1 MDEHDPESCCTIFT
15 FWRSKT
21 SEPAT
26 TDRSR
31 TDSPTRLAMKPLPPY
46 NKQEQPLS
54 LTPIQTLDSLLI
66 HTVHGVYG
74 RRSGEK
80 TCTLI

>member
-1 MDEHDPESCCTIFT
+1 
-15 FWRSKT
+15 
-21 SEPAT
+21 
-26 TDRSR
+26 
-31 TDSPTRLAMKPLPPY
+31 MKPLPPY

-54 LTPIQTLDSLLI
+54 LTLIQTLDSLLI